1 MRSWDRTSD
10 SFSLQLQETI
20 QDPDGKPV
28 AYAVS
33 LMDGVETQEWRA
45 EAPRHLL
52 TVTGARKVRKVR
64 VAQCLLEV
72 LTGGG
77 TFQGLSTTEAFVGG
91 TY

>member
-1 MRSWDRTSD
+1 MGPDVRLVLSSAPGDHPGSRRETGGLRRLVDGWAWKLRSGALKRR
-10 SFSLQLQETI
+10 
-20 QDPDGKPV
+20 G
-28 AYAVS
+28 
-33 LMDGVETQEWRA
+33 
-45 EAPRHLL
+45 HLL